1 MTIAETTI
9 QLVRQRTDLAALIGE
24 TVKLMRRGRSWLGLC
39 PFHKEKTPSF
49 HVTPERGMFHCFGC
63 GEHGNAITFVM
74 KSEGLTFPEA
84 VRRLA
89 ERAGLEVEETG
100 TDRERR
106 EDAARRRAR
115 EDLYA
120 IGNLAAVYF
129 ETMLREHPHAGIAR
143 DELERRGLVAGAPT
157 DPVATALGAFRV
169 GYAPAGWDGL
179 TTFLREQGVSLLA
192 AEQVGLLVARQQGTG
207 QYDRFRHR
215 LMFAVVDVQGRVV
228 AFSGRVLPDPQTGLV
243 DKETGKY
250 INSPES
256 PIYRKGET
264 VFGLFQAR
272 QALRERQEAVVVEG
286 NFDVVS
292 LHARGIGNVVAPLGT
307 AFTAE
312 QATLIKRFAPTAV
325 LLFDGD
331 AAGRKATRSA
341 REPCKKAGL
350 TVKVAVLPQGKDPDD
365 LAREKG
371 AAAVENVIRAGRGM
385 LEHLISTALDESFVR
400 ADAAERAA
408 RVREVAELL
417 RGEDDPMVRDMVR
430 SYVDAIVGQLTLVG
444 PQLGASGLDQGTFQ
458 ALARQVE
465 QALRRAPEPEGGPE
479 GGEGGT
485 PRPPP
490 APLPIDRLSERVI
503 GALLDFPAL
512 LQEPEV
518 CDALG
523 HLNGDS
529 VLAIAAI
536 RRKVVKDPDLG
547 LDADEFL
554 AHLPPS
560 LHAFARQR
568 LAAPVHQEPA
578 AARDELLGNAEK
590 MRRRALTQENRLD
603 ARESARVQASGDDD
617 EAFALL
623 RDISERARL
632 KRRSSPASG
641 GPGAS
646 LLTTERVRTDRT
658 QSL

>member
-9 QLVRQRTDLAALIGE
+9 QLVRQRTDLAALVGE

-74 KSEGLTFPEA
+74 KVEGLTFPEA

-100 TDRERR
+100 SERERR
-106 EDAARRRAR
+106 EEAARRRAR
-115 EDLYA
+115 DDLYSV
-120 IGNLAAVYF
+120 GNLAAVYF
-129 ETMLREHPHAGIAR
+129 EQMLREHPSAPIAQA
-143 DELERRGLVAGAPT
+143 ELERRGLVAHKPT
-157 DPVATALGAFRV
+157 DAVATALGAFRV

-179 TTFLREQGVSLLA
+179 ATFLREQGVSPLLG
-192 AEQVGLLVARQQGTG
+192 EQVGLLVGRQNGPG
-207 QYDRFRHR
+207 HYDRFRHR

-292 LHARGIGNVVAPLGT
+292 LHARGLCNVVAPLGT

-350 TVKVAVLPQGKDPDD
+350 AVKVAVLPQGKDPDD

-371 AAAVENVIRAGRGM
+371 AEAVERVVRAARGM
-385 LEHLISTALDESFVR
+385 LEHLISTSLDESFAR
-400 ADAAERAA
+400 ADTAERAG

-417 RGEDDPMVRDMVR
+417 RGEDDPMVRDMAR
-430 SYVDAIVGQLTLVG
+430 SYVDAIVGQLALVG
-444 PQLGASGLDQGTFQ
+444 PQFGSSGLDQATFQ

-465 QALRRAPEPEGGPE
+465 QALRRPPDPEGPPE
-479 GGEGGT
+479 GGEAT
-485 PRPPP
+485 PP
-490 APLPIDRLSERVI
+490 APPPQPLDQLAERI
-503 GALLDFPAL
+503 LGALLDFPGL
-512 LQEPEV
+512 LAEAEV

-529 VLAIAAI
+529 VLAVAAI

-560 LHAFARQR
+560 LHAFARKR
-568 LAAPVHQEPA
+568 LAAPVHQDLA
-578 AARDELLGNAEK
+578 AARGEVLNNAERIRK
-590 MRRRALTQENRLD
+590 RALTQENRLD
-603 ARESARVQASGDDD
+603 ARETVQMRATGDDD
-617 EAFALL
+617 EAFARL

-632 KRRSSPASG
+632 KHRRAPPGG
-641 GPGAS
+641 GPGA
-646 LLTTERVRTDRT
+646 
-658 QSL
+658 